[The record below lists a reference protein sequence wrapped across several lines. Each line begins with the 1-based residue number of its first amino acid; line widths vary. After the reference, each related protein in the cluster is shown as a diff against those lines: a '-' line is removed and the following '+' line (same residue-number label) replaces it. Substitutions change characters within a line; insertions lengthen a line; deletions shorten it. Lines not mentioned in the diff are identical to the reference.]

1 MYVTTEFANV
11 KDCAG
16 ARGSIA
22 TGGEVEEDRLTGRST
37 TDAGRHAGER
47 GGISASHE
55 GHGGKKS
62 FVGHTHH
69 GGHADHAAMFLSRFW
84 VSLVLSAP
92 VVLYGHMVQ
101 MWLRVIRHPHRP
113 VFVVRRT
120 LSGLARRLAPA
131 GVPLWSGPTQ
141 EFGTLSGTTIT
152 RRGTS
157 TGRHHAA
164 GMPSA
169 DRPCR
174 HAVLLIDVH
183 TVCMLL
189 WGRPMSRGVLVKR
202 ARSSETG

>member
-11 KDCAG
+11 NDCAG

-22 TGGEVEEDRLTGRST
+22 TGGEVEEDRLTGHST

-47 GGISASHE
+47 GGISPSHE

-69 GGHADHAAMFLSRFW
+69 GGHADHAAMFRSRFW
-84 VSLVLSAP
+84 VSLVLSVP

-101 MWLRVIRHPHRP
+101 MWLRVIGHPHRP
-113 VFVVRRT
+113 VFVVRRR

-131 GVPLWSGPTQ
+131 GLPLWSGPTQ
-141 EFGTLSGTTIT
+141 DFGTLSGTTIT

-164 GMPSA
+164 GMPRGRDAMLTSLSLAAGCVDGGSA
-169 DRPCR
+169 TSDSDRC
-174 HAVLLIDVH
+174 
-183 TVCMLL
+183 
-189 WGRPMSRGVLVKR
+189 
-202 ARSSETG
+202 SSPT